1 METNT
6 TILPPPSPSPSPSPT
21 TTAVGGTQH
30 GSNNNNNVVLFLGI
44 ACAIDRISHEVKQ
57 RKATTSFAIGVA
69 VVVDSAIK
77 H

>member
-30 GSNNNNNVVLFLGI
+30 SSNNNNNVLLFLRI

-57 RKATTSFAIGVA
+57 RKATYFAIGA
-69 VVVDSAIK
+69 AVDSAIK